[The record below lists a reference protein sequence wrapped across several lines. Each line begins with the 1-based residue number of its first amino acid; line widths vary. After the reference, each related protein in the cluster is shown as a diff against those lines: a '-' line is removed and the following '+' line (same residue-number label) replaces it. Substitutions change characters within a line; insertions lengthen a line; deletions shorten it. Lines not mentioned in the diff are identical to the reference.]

1 MLPGRPLGREGV
13 RPMEQAALVIGIL
26 CSVLSVAIAFL
37 RDWKVIVIR
46 RDDGRTRDEGKD
58 EKE

>member
-37 RDWKVIVIR
+37 RDWKVVVVR
-46 RDDGRTRDEGKD
+46 RDDERTKCESGN